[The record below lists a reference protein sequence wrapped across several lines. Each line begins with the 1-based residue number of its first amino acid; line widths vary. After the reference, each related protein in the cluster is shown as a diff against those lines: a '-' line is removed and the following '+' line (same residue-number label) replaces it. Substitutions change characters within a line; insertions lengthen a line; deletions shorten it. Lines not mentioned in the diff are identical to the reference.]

1 MATETTPST
10 TAAPAASAA
19 PKPAAAKQDAKE
31 EIKVEVK
38 AEETKAPADPAARI
52 GRADAIIQR
61 NVLWSLGAGLLPLPL
76 LDLVLSSGVQIK
88 MLKELS
94 DLYEVKFTDSIVKK
108 ILASLVSSLGG
119 VAIGTALGAS
129 ITKLVPVVGTALG
142 VAASPIFVGTFT
154 YTTGR
159 VFLMHFESGGTFL
172 DFDPVAMRKYFREE
186 FEKAKER
193 VAQIHKEEQA
203 KAAAKPA

>member
-1 MATETTPST
+1 MATETAHVT
-10 TAAPAASAA
+10 TAVPSGSASTKAA
-19 PKPAAAKQDAKE
+19 PGKHEVRE

-38 AEETKAPADPAARI
+38 TTETIPPADPRSRVGLAE
-52 GRADAIIQR
+52 AIIQR

-76 LDLVLSSGVQIK
+76 LDMLLVSGVQLK

-94 DLYEVKFTDSIVKK
+94 DLYEVKFSE
-108 ILASLVSSLGG
+108 SLVKTTLTSLLSSVGG
-119 VAIGTALGAS
+119 VAIGAALGAS

-142 VAASPIFVGTFT
+142 VAASPILVGSFT
-154 YTTGR
+154 YAAGR

-172 DFDPVAMRKYFREE
+172 DFDPHAMRKHFKEE
-186 FEKAKER
+186 FEKAKEK

-203 KAAAKPA
+203 KAASKA